1 MVDLRLDTV
10 TIALILATVEEGSIS
25 RAANR
30 LDLAVAAASRR
41 ISELEEQLGV
51 KLFRR
56 LPHGM
61 EVTEAGDKLIVHLQ
75 QVDMLV
81 DRLAGDAQAMVS
93 GLDGRIII
101 GAPKAVIIEFL
112 CGDIARIQQL
122 YPGISLKIVEENS
135 RIIQQSLR
143 DRVIDIGIYESRSGF
158 LDLRQYPYRE
168 DRLVL
173 VYNPSHFSFDAD
185 PVPLEALFDK
195 PVISLGKGSATLAA
209 IERAFRNQGRA
220 FTNNFL
226 VSGFDTMFNMV
237 RHGLGIGL
245 MPPEVHR
252 FFDPGATI
260 GQAELDGNWQHR
272 QYVLSYVE
280 GHAQGQ
286 TLANIV
292 SELRRGST
300 SRS

>member
-1 MVDLRLDTV
+1 MRLDTV
-10 TIALILATVEEGSIS
+10 TVRLIMATVEEGSIS

-41 ISELEEQLGV
+41 ITDLEEQLGI

-56 LPHGM
+56 LPHGV
-61 EVTEAGDKLIVHLQ
+61 EVTESGHKLVGHLQ
-75 QVDMLV
+75 QIDTLV
-81 DRLAGDAQAMVS
+81 DRLVGDAEVMVD

-112 CGDIARIQQL
+112 CADIARIQKL

-158 LDLRQYPYRE
+158 LDMKQYQYRE
-168 DRLVL
+168 DRLAL
-173 VYNPSHFSFDAD
+173 VYNPTHFSFDNA
-185 PVPLEALFDK
+185 PVEIEALFDK
-195 PVISLGKGSATLAA
+195 PLISLGKGSATLAA
-209 IERAFRNQGRA
+209 VERAFRNQGRA

-237 RHGLGIGL
+237 KHGLGVGL
-245 MPPEVHR
+245 MPSAVRR
-252 FFDPGATI
+252 FFGTDASVVE
-260 GQAELDGNWQHR
+260 AELDGRWQYR
-272 QYVLSYVE
+272 QYVLSYAE

-292 SELRRGST
+292 AELRRGSQALP
-300 SRS
+300 